1 MARYTQ
7 KESLKFDSAIYR
19 HRQLGTECA
28 IIILTEPAKDFPQ
41 KLTAS

>member
-7 KESLKFDSAIYR
+7 KESLKFDSAIY
-19 HRQLGTECA
+19 RQLGTECA